1 MRYAI
6 KRLVDVVL
14 SFSGLLVFGP
24 VILACFM
31 IAAIETRSNGFFLQ
45 ERIGQGGKRF
55 KIIKIKTMKNRGAAN
70 RSTVTVA
77 TSSSITRSGQVF
89 RRLKLDELP
98 QLINVFKGDMSLVGP
113 RPDVPGFADKLEGE
127 DRIILTLR
135 PGITGPASLAFRNEE
150 ELLAEVPDPE
160 AYNRDIVWPAKV
172 ALNREYAENFGFW
185 LDIKYILKTATG
197 RR

>member
-6 KRLVDVVL
+6 KRLADVVL

-24 VILACFM
+24 VILVCFT

-45 ERIGQGGKRF
+45 ERIGQDGKRF
-55 KIIKIKTMKNRGAAN
+55 KVIKIKTMKNRGAVN

-98 QLINVFKGDMSLVGP
+98 QLINVLKGEMSLVGP

-135 PGITGPASLAFRNEE
+135 PGITGPASLAFRHEE
-150 ELLAEVPDPE
+150 ELLAEVQDPE
-160 AYNRDIVWPAKV
+160 GYNRDIIWPAKV

-185 LDIKYILKTATG
+185 LDMKYILKTAIGG
-197 RR
+197 R